1 MMRCIAACILFAL
14 VSGAVSAQG
23 GSPVSG
29 PVSLPQAAGRPV
41 ARVNGAVLRD
51 RDLLREMY
59 AIFPYARIHNGFP
72 KAMEADI
79 RKGAMQMIVFEELVY
94 QEAERRKIAL
104 PPTQLDRAFA
114 DFRNRFATG
123 QEYEQFLKE
132 ELNGSQQLL
141 RAKIRR
147 SLLIEEMLKR
157 EVTQKAAVSVAEA
170 KAYYDHNP
178 NEFRIQESFAFQ
190 TISVLPPDKASAEQ
204 LKEAAKRAASALQ
217 QAKATH
223 SYEEFGVL
231 AEKISEDDYRVMMGD
246 RKVVERSK
254 LPPEIAQALLAMQPG
269 QVSGAIRLGQ
279 AYCIA
284 RLNQHISTGMQ
295 SFEQVKD
302 SLRKQLEKKKTEQ
315 LRSALDKKLRA
326 GAKVEEL

>member
-1 MMRCIAACILFAL
+1 MIRCITASVLFSL

-41 ARVNGAVLRD
+41 ARVNGAVLTD

-59 AIFPYARIHNGFP
+59 AIFPYARVHNGFP
-72 KAMEADI
+72 KPMEADI

-94 QEAERRKIAL
+94 QEAERRKMAL
-104 PPTQLDRAFA
+104 PAAQLDRAFA
-114 DFRNRFATG
+114 DFRSQFPTN
-123 QEYEQFLKE
+123 QEYEQYLKE
-132 ELNGSQQLL
+132 EVNGSQQLL
-141 RAKIRR
+141 RTKIRR
-147 SLLIEEMLKR
+147 SLLIEEMLKT
-157 EVTQKAAVSVAEA
+157 EVTRKAAVSMADA

-178 NEFRIQESFAFQ
+178 NEFRIEESFAFQ
-190 TISVLPPDKASAEQ
+190 TISILPPDKAGPEQ
-204 LKEAAKRAASALQ
+204 LKEAGKRAATALQ

-223 SYEEFGVL
+223 SYEQFGVL

-246 RKVVERSK
+246 RKTVERSK

-269 QVSGAIRLGQ
+269 EVSGAIRLGQ

-284 RLNQHISTGMQ
+284 RLGQHIGAGAQT
-295 SFEQVKD
+295 FEQVKD
-302 SLRKQLEKKKTEQ
+302 SLRKNLEKKKTEQ
-315 LRSALDKKLRA
+315 LRSSLGKKLRA
-326 GAKVEEL
+326 SAKVEEL